1 MNIRKTFLIILIFS
15 LFQFFSSISFSVEP
29 DEILKNQNLELRA
42 RNISKNIRCMVCQ
55 NQSIDDSFA
64 PLAKDL
70 RILIR
75 DKIIKG
81 YTDEEV
87 YTYLT
92 DRYGDFILLKPP
104 FKLIT
109 LALWFLPF
117 IFLMIG
123 IFLVFFHNKESKKK
137 Y

>member
-123 IFLVFFHNKESKKK
+123 IFLVFLHNKESKKK

>member
-55 NQSIDDSFA
+55 NQSIDDSSA

-81 YTDEEV
+81 YTD
-87 YTYLT
+87 
-92 DRYGDFILLKPP
+92 K
-104 FKLIT
+104 
-109 LALWFLPF
+109 
-117 IFLMIG
+117 IG
-123 IFLVFFHNKESKKK
+123 RASCRERV
-137 Y
+137 